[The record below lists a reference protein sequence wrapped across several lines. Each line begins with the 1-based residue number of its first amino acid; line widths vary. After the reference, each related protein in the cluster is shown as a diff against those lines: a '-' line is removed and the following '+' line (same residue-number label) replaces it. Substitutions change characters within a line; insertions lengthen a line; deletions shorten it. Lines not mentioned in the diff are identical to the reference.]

1 MNKTEIEEYFEAIN
15 WFEKL
20 QKDEMEIEQIVQEM
34 FRLFPYTSTKLL
46 HQGFFMAIVSM
57 NWLSAIWENRPTIFL
72 KPHKSFTVKSFRKK
86 KSVI

>member
-34 FRLFPYTSTKLL
+34 FRLVPYTSTKLL

-57 NWLSAIWENRPTIFL
+57 N
-72 KPHKSFTVKSFRKK
+72 
-86 KSVI
+86 